1 MPVLIEYANDCL
13 TWVRIAV
20 IKDAV
25 RFQFELLAR
34 IWIIILFSTYGC
46 VFCFVPITDICKSAF
61 QEEWIQPLGYR
72 QNYFRIADIFMKQA

>member
-1 MPVLIEYANDCL
+1 MTVLIEYANDCL

-46 VFCFVPITDICKSAF
+46 VFCFVPITSLLFKKSGYS
-61 QEEWIQPLGYR
+61 PLVTGKTISEL
-72 QNYFRIADIFMKQA
+72 QISL